1 MNIYVSNLGE
11 NVTTELLH
19 ITFSWHGTVKSCRVI
34 KDHATG
40 VSRGFGFVEMT
51 NETEAATAINKVNGS
66 VLDERRVFAKK
77 ANERPAP
84 KGTLIERLRGY

>member
-19 ITFSWHGTVKSCRVI
+19 TTFSWHGTVKSCRVI
-34 KDHATG
+34 KDRATG

-51 NETEAATAINKVNGS
+51 NDTEAVIAINKVNGS
-66 VLDERRVFAKK
+66 VLDERKISAKE
-77 ANERPAP
+77 ARERPAG